1 MTQNEQLEVD
11 MVSQDETRS
20 MKAASGT
27 NDSEDLPPTRFEDAE
42 PELPE
47 TAAEENIAEKAQK
60 LQAEVE
66 RLTSELAEMTQKA
79 DSHWQKLLHKE
90 ADLQNMQKR
99 AATQVDNAKK
109 FALEK
114 FAAELLQVADS
125 LDQGL
130 TVVDQ
135 QQSSV
140 ESVLEGL
147 SLTRKVLLDVMEK
160 EGIEL
165 LNPEGE
171 PFNPTFHEAISM
183 QSTSD
188 VAPNTV
194 MAVVQKGYL
203 LNGRLLRPARVVVS
217 SASTTDENKPS

>member
-1 MTQNEQLEVD
+1 

-20 MKAASGT
+20 MKAASDT
-27 NDSEDLPPTRFEDAE
+27 NDSEGLPPTRFEDAE
-42 PELPE
+42 PELPK
-47 TAAEENIAEKAQK
+47 TAAEENVAEKAQK
-60 LQAEVE
+60 LQIEVE
-66 RLTSELAEMTQKA
+66 RLTNELAEMTQKA
-79 DSHWQKLLHKE
+79 DNHWQKLLHKE

-130 TVVDQ
+130 TVIDQ

-147 SLTRKVLLDVMEK
+147 SLTRKVLLDVMLK

-217 SASTTDENKPS
+217 SAATTDENKPS